1 MVLGERRACGVCA
14 RTCRHIWSFPG
25 SCRGDFGESWGCL
38 QGIECQNV
46 LACYCLL
53 PTWLGGAGTGQV
65 QAGSARPS
73 ERREGKLAICF
84 CPHVVSLDVLE
95 KLGGGAVCPALHV
108 SCSCSRPGRFFLPA
122 GLQGRWPWRRVS
134 CGVGSC
140 GHPGR
145 GRAGGAERRRVPE
158 SAGGPQGWPPP
169 HLTFY
174 FGGFSWGSTPAVRPL
189 LHKANPP
196 FPVCRRYLQ
205 KA

>member
-1 MVLGERRACGVCA
+1 MSPGKRVSERAG
-14 RTCRHIWSFPG
+14 
-25 SCRGDFGESWGCL
+25 L
-38 QGIECQNV
+38 
-46 LACYCLL
+46 LL
-53 PTWLGGAGTGQV
+53 PPTYLAWRGRNGPSPGWVRPPERAPGRKAGYLLLSSRGV
-65 QAGSARPS
+65 LRRSGEAG
-73 ERREGKLAICF
+73 E
-84 CPHVVSLDVLE
+84 
-95 KLGGGAVCPALHV
+95 GGAVCPALHV

-196 FPVCRRYLQ
+196 FRVCRRYLQ